1 MTIKAEIVRAR
12 IAPEIKNNAE
22 LVLASLGMSM
32 ADAIR
37 IFLNQVV
44 VRQGFPV
51 ELKTPNMVTLE
62 AMQAKAEPEAYTSA
76 SALFDE
82 VKSASGD

>member
-1 MTIKAEIVRAR
+1 MSIKAEIVRAR
-12 IAPEIKNNAE
+12 IEPEIKNNAE
-22 LVLASLGMSM
+22 LILASLGMSM

-62 AMQAKAEPEAYTSA
+62 AMQAKAEPETYKSA

-82 VKSASGD
+82 VKRASGD

>member
-1 MTIKAEIVRAR
+1 MSIKAEIVRAR
-12 IAPEIKNNAE
+12 IEPEIKNNAE
-22 LVLASLGMSM
+22 LILASLGMSM

-51 ELKTPNMVTLE
+51 ELKTPNMVTFE
-62 AMQAKAEPEAYTSA
+62 AMQAKAEPEIYTSA
-76 SALFDE
+76 SALFDGVE
-82 VKSASGD
+82 RASGA